1 MKRVT
6 INTGSKLFSSR
17 FLPNYRFV
25 ARRRTKYGHQETEYL
40 CYFISPTP
48 SFHPNPATDRQEYPR
63 QPHPTPP
70 DTTAFPTT
78 DFYNNINI
86 MIVVCVP
93 PPSRK
98 PARVRSLHG
107 ASSTTSSKRQFHPL
121 SPSRDQ
127 CRSTHA
133 CAQET
138 AASLFVSSRP
148 GTMAECLAGSS
159 QSLSALNSRC
169 SLRRWTLDNAN
180 IPRCTRLSSPQMST
194 AASAFYD
201 VCYASTETD
210 RLSLLRFPLGP

>member
-107 ASSTTSSKRQFHPL
+107 ASSSTSSKRQFHVASHPL
-121 SPSRDQ
+121 SPSQR
-127 CRSTHA
+127 RSSVAARMRTH
-133 CAQET
+133 T
-138 AASLFVSSRP
+138 
-148 GTMAECLAGSS
+148 GDSS
-159 QSLSALNSRC
+159 QPVCILS
-169 SLRRWTLDNAN
+169 
-180 IPRCTRLSSPQMST
+180 PRNN
-194 AASAFYD
+194 
-201 VCYASTETD
+201 
-210 RLSLLRFPLGP
+210 G